1 MGEDVSGREN
11 EDELT
16 LRDESVR
23 ARTKKNGGHSG
34 YAGSLGKVGSENT
47 R

>member
-23 ARTKKNGGHSG
+23 ARTKKKWWAFRLCWQPRKGG
-34 YAGSLGKVGSENT
+34 E
-47 R
+47 